1 MIIGILNV
9 LTALAILF
17 GLFFMFVGAL
27 GIWRLPDFYNRTHAG
42 SKCVTLGISGLLV
55 ATVLHFGALSASSQS
70 GEQSW
75 EFVVAGTKAILVII
89 FSYAAT
95 PVGSHMLARAAHLD
109 GAEKDGRT
117 LGDDL
122 EVDRVKSP
130 PV

>member
-1 MIIGILNV
+1 MIIGMLNI
-9 LTALAILF
+9 LTALAVLF

-55 ATVLHFGALSASSQS
+55 ATVLHFAALSASPQRD
-70 GEQSW
+70 GQAW
-75 EFVVAGTKAILVII
+75 EFVVAGTKAVLVII

-122 EVDRVKSP
+122 EADRARSRA
-130 PV
+130 

>member
-9 LTALAILF
+9 LTTLAVLF

-27 GIWRLPDFYNRTHAG
+27 GIWRLPDFYNRTHAA

-55 ATVLHFGALSASSQS
+55 ATVLRFAARAASPQHD
-70 GEQSW
+70 GQSW
-75 EFVVAGTKAILVII
+75 EFVGAGTKAVLVII
-89 FSYAAT
+89 FSYAAA

-117 LGDDL
+117 LGDELDA
-122 EVDRVKSP
+122 DRARSRA
-130 PV
+130 